1 VTVSAFKM
9 QIKGRGLNL
18 ERQVLRI
25 LKVDAK
31 ICRVKKPPVQGDH
44 RSAVLK
50 GLTPRD
56 PLNAQQGGGNN
67 GEACRPELLPSRVA
81 TSKKMARIILSE
93 VNHHQQ

>member
-1 VTVSAFKM
+1 M

-50 GLTPRD
+50 GPLSLTPRD
-56 PLNAQQGGGNN
+56 PLNANQGGENN
-67 GEACRPELLPSRVA
+67 GEACRPE
-81 TSKKMARIILSE
+81 
-93 VNHHQQ
+93 